1 MGIMAKEV
9 ETASTEVWLQAH
21 FREPA
26 NFEALAK
33 WFGMAWR
40 TFHRRFHK
48 AFGGTPKAYLQ
59 KLRLA
64 AAQQVLK
71 IDPALMEGSCRP
83 TRSWYQI
90 GSRQHTNREC

>member
-1 MGIMAKEV
+1 MGRGV
-9 ETASTEVWLQAH
+9 EAASTEVWLQAH
-21 FREPA
+21 FREPV

-64 AAQQVLK
+64 AAQQVLNEAEK
-71 IDPALMEGSCRP
+71 DKAADEKGKGGAS
-83 TRSWYQI
+83 
-90 GSRQHTNREC
+90 